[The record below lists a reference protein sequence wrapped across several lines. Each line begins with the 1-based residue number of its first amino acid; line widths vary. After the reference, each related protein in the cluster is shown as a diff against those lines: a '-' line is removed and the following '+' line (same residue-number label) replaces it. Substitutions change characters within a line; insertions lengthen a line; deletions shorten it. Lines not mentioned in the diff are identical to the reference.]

1 MYKTVKIIFGASL
14 ILSSL
19 SLYAATQENNT
30 DDGSSIGTSDSPQHK
45 AQENRTDKGPTGVN
59 QDSVHED
66 AKNLGNADTP
76 QHVQQNKRIDK
87 GSSENSK
94 KRHHGSKNKVMKSK
108 EENAGTTKGNPV
120 QPSEPESAP
129 PASN

>member
-45 AQENRTDKGPTGVN
+45 AQESRTDKGPTGVN
-59 QDSVHED
+59 QDRVHED
-66 AKNLGNADTP
+66 AKNLGNSDTP
-76 QHVQQNKRIDK
+76 QHVEQNKRTEK
-87 GSSENSK
+87 GASEAPK
-94 KRHHGSKNKVMKSK
+94 KRHHGSKNKVQRSK
-108 EENAGTTKGNPV
+108 EENTGTTKGNPV
-120 QPSEPESAP
+120 QPSEPEGAP
-129 PASN
+129 PVSN